1 MTLSSVVALEGRQR
15 FLARHVCAQ
24 SFQVVSF
31 LSFSVTPP
39 FLSCGRVM
47 LLETL
52 RHGTVTLALYSY
64 TTSRNART
72 TLHRLLYVDYFLPNL
87 SLPWYVQ
94 AQESNDVEAG
104 NRAIDKDELN
114 IKIRDQIVQIEAG
127 SKIEVKQ
134 APTPQNGPR
143 ITYGM
148 PSIMT
153 VNGKSVPAMPAP
165 WLMEPKWVDEE
176 WQAKLRVDPFPAP
189 LLENPNA
196 RFILFDKSSVPQ
208 MVDDDKY
215 RKVRRQLVPQMAL
228 QPMQNSMMR
237 SPQPTF
243 SSMALPTA
251 PPSMGSAAPSMFLPP
266 QGGMPGYY
274 PGGPQGLYP
283 GAPGR

>member
-1 MTLSSVVALEGRQR
+1 M
-15 FLARHVCAQ
+15 
-24 SFQVVSF
+24 
-31 LSFSVTPP
+31 
-39 FLSCGRVM
+39 
-47 LLETL
+47 
-52 RHGTVTLALYSY
+52 
-64 TTSRNART
+64 
-72 TLHRLLYVDYFLPNL
+72 

-94 AQESNDVEAG
+94 AQQSNDVEAG
-104 NRAIDKDELN
+104 NRAIDKDEVN
-114 IKIRDQIVQIEAG
+114 IKIGDQIVQIKAG

-134 APTPQNGPR
+134 APTPKNGPA

-165 WLMEPKWVDEE
+165 WLKEPEWVDEH
-176 WQAKLRVDPFPAP
+176 WQARLRVEPFHAP

-196 RFILFDKSSVPQ
+196 RFILFDKGSVPQ

-215 RKVRRQLVPQMAL
+215 RQVRRQLVPQMAP

-237 SPQPTF
+237 SPQPVV
-243 SSMALPTA
+243 SSMAPPSMHNPMSPNPMIPRPMVPTA
-251 PPSMGSAAPSMFLPP
+251 PPSMGSAAPSMVPPP
-266 QGGMPGYY
+266 QGGMPGSY